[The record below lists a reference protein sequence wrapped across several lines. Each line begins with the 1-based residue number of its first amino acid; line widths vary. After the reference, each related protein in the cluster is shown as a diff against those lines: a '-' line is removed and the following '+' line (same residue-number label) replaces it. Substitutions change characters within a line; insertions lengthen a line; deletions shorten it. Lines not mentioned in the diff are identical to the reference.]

1 MKTWLQQQQEKT
13 ERNAEI
19 FRRFMQGEPK
29 SVLAR
34 EFGLGQARV
43 STIIAKEKRNQESV
57 AAMRGTG

>member
-1 MKTWLQQQQEKT
+1 VKTWLQQQQEKT

-19 FRRFMQGEPK
+19 FRRF
-29 SVLAR
+29 LAR